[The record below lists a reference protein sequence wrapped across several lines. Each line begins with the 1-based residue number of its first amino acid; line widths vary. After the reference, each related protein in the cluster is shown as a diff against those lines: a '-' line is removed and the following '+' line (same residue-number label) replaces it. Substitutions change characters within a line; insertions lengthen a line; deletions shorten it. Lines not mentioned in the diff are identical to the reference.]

1 MPVVAVV
8 PAIFAGVQIATV
20 GIAAMSTMAVISA
33 VGAIAAGIGAVTGNK
48 ALMQIGGIASL
59 AGGIGQFAQGQGW
72 LSGDLAAGADATM
85 ANAGANA
92 TPEISNTSQ
101 MIAEAA
107 PGVVDPSAANYTN
120 QMDLASDA
128 ATAGAGGS
136 AAEAMAGVSANAGGG
151 LINSEALSPIA
162 MQDVGSFGNVASVT
176 AGPTS
181 TSSSIFGTLKDVGS
195 FMKDNKELA
204 SLGMN
209 FLGGMFDDKK
219 KAETGQINAATGL
232 YQARTDSE
240 RLQQEQMRQQA
251 ANANAVPDITGL
263 RVRQGQVYNTGPA
276 PVYQAPKAGLINSTG
291 R

>member
-1 MPVVAVV
+1 V

-20 GIAAMSTMAVISA
+20 GIAAMSTMAVVSA

-72 LSGDLAAGADATM
+72 LSGDLAAGADA
-85 ANAGANA
+85 ASVASEAAAGGAEA
-92 TPEISNTSQ
+92 VSNTSQ

-151 LINSEALSPIA
+151 LINSEALSPLVN
-162 MQDVGSFGNVASVT
+162 QDVGSFGGVASVT

-195 FMKDNKELA
+195 FMKDNKELV

-240 RLQQEQMRQQA
+240 RLQQEQLRQQA